1 MRYAMANKWLEQQGL
16 LSRKH
21 LWGQLAPPSWNRLV
35 RSRMLSWCGGWAGQ
49 PARLPDFV
57 AEVRSVTR

>member
-16 LSRKH
+16 LSLKH
-21 LWGQLAPPSWNRLV
+21 LGAACSPSWNRLV